1 MCLQVGVYCS
11 SLCLRSLNLLA
22 MVLPNPSRVPVA
34 TAAKSAPLAH
44 AGPAAALRL
53 RNAGPAE
60 GHSRIPVAWG
70 MNAHDV
76 AFSTLMGN
84 VSPPG
89 PAYFW

>member
-34 TAAKSAPLAH
+34 TAAKSAPKSAH
-44 AGPAAALRL
+44 WKQ
-53 RNAGPAE
+53 
-60 GHSRIPVAWG
+60 GHSLMPTCWG
-70 MNAHDV
+70 MNADDV
-76 AFSTLMGN
+76 DFSLLMGN